1 MAARAELAA
10 TAALRNAS
18 HAGLVRVFQ
27 LAVKLN
33 QAIAVVDA
41 GNVLVGI
48 DPFRFPPRNRTR
60 QLGDAVAALKHGGPE
75 FNSATSDSSGDWRS
89 RG

>member
-1 MAARAELAA
+1 MNRSGGDCGTRRQRRPPGE
-10 TAALRNAS
+10 RQP
-18 HAGLVRVFQ
+18 GLVRVFQ
-27 LAVKLN
+27 LAAKLD

-60 QLGDAVAALKHGGPE
+60 QLGDAVAALKHGGAE
-75 FNSATSDSSGDWRS
+75 FNSASQGLQR
-89 RG
+89 